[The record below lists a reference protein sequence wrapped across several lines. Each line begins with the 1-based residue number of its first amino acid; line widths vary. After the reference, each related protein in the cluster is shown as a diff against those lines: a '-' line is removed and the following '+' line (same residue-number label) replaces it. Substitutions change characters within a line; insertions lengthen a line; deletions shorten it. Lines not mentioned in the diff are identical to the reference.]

1 MLDYLSRLFDTSEFA
16 PPWQAGHWTPGLA
29 WTHIIADLA
38 VWAAFTAIPLV
49 LAFFIVRRRRIIPFP
64 KVGWLFVAFIFAAGA
79 THLVDAIMFYWPAY
93 RAEGMVKLIT
103 AAISWAAVLA
113 LVRVVPAALSLKS
126 QEELEHE
133 VEKRSREARES
144 EAHTRAVF
152 EASAD
157 GIFTYDPQGLIE
169 RENAACEAMFGYARG
184 ALAGQDVR
192 TLLGPTDEALVT
204 SLFKPG
210 RYLALGRRRD
220 GTTLPIRLS
229 VSEMINGRHMFVA
242 NADDLSDIRR
252 AEEDR
257 LNLEAKI
264 QQVQKLESLGVLA
277 GGIAHDFNNLLV
289 AILGNADLAYHE
301 LPRTSPAWE
310 SIDQIRTAATRAAD
324 LCRQMLAYSG
334 RGRFVIKPFNLSR
347 LVEDMAHLLE
357 ASIPKRALLN
367 YDFPTNVPTVE
378 GDMTQIRQVALNL
391 ITNAA
396 DAIGERGGVI
406 SIRTGW
412 MQADRAYLSSTY
424 LAGDLPEGCYVYLEV
439 SDTGCGMDEATQ
451 ARIFDP
457 FFTTKETGRGLGLAA
472 VLGIVRGHKGAI
484 QVYSQKDKGTSV
496 KVLLPAADQPAPLE
510 DESSH
515 YGEPWE
521 ASGGV
526 LVIDDDPG
534 VLAVACRMLRTA
546 GFTVFPAASGREGVE
561 RFRELGDQ
569 VRIVLLDLTM
579 PDMDGEQV
587 FHEIRRIRPG
597 ARVVLSS
604 GYNEQEVTSRFA
616 GKGLAGFVSKPYRLR
631 ELIDTIR
638 GVVEGIVDGAPGSQ
652 NSAAK
657 KMKEKEEE

>member
-1 MLDYLSRLFDTSEFA
+1 MLDYLSRLFDTSDFA
-16 PPWQAGHWTPGLA
+16 PPWQSGHWTPGLA
-29 WTHIIADLA
+29 WMHIIANLA

-49 LAFFIVRRRRIIPFP
+49 LAFFILRRRRIIPFP

-79 THLVDAIMFYWPAY
+79 THLVDAVMFYWPAY
-93 RAEGMVKLIT
+93 RVDGAVKMIT

-113 LVRVVPAALSLKS
+113 LVRLVPAALSLKS
-126 QEELEHE
+126 QEELERE
-133 VEKRSREARES
+133 VENRSRQARES

-152 EASAD
+152 EASAG
-157 GIFTYDPQGLIE
+157 GIFTYDPRGLIE
-169 RENAACEAMFGYARG
+169 RENPACEAMFGYPRG

-192 TLLGPTDEALVT
+192 TLLGPTDEAPT
-204 SLFKPG
+204 ASLFRPG
-210 RYLALGRRRD
+210 RYLALGRRHD
-220 GTTLPIRLS
+220 GTTFPIRLS

-252 AEEDR
+252 AEVDR

-310 SIDQIRTAATRAAD
+310 SIEQIRTAATRAAD

-378 GDMTQIRQVALNL
+378 GDMTQVRQVALNL

-412 MQADRAYLSSTY
+412 MQADRAYLASTY
-424 LAGDLPEGCYVYLEV
+424 LAGDLAEGCYVYLEV

-510 DESSH
+510 DQSSR

-521 ASGGV
+521 GSGGV

-534 VLAVACRMLRTA
+534 VLAVACRMLRSA
-546 GFTVFPAASGREGVE
+546 GFTVFAAASGREGVE

-569 VRIVLLDLTM
+569 VRLVLLDLTM

-638 GVVEGIVDGAPGSQ
+638 GVLEGTANGSPG
-652 NSAAK
+652 
-657 KMKEKEEE
+657 